1 MSSLPPADAT
11 PARLMLAGA
20 ADAVTAAKLRRALQR
35 WLEQVA
41 RMPDAVHSD
50 IVLGVGEAL
59 ANCVEH
65 AYRAQSG
72 VGTMK
77 LDARYDPAAQSIRVC
92 VSDCGTWYR
101 RPPRKPNDPH
111 ASRGILLMHA
121 LADHCTID
129 AGPDGTIVC
138 LDYATDADLVDSR

>member
-1 MSSLPPADAT
+1 MSSLPSADAT
-11 PARLMLAGA
+11 PTRLALAGP
-20 ADAVTAAKLRRALQR
+20 ADAATAAQLRRALQR

-41 RMPDAVHSD
+41 RMPDDMHSD

-65 AYRAQSG
+65 AYRLHAN

-77 LDARYDPAAQSIRVC
+77 LDAYYEPATQSIRVC
-92 VSDCGTWYR
+92 VSDRGTWYR
-101 RPPRKPNDPH
+101 SPPRKPSDPH

-121 LADHCTID
+121 LAEHCTID
-129 AGPDGTIVC
+129 AGPGGTTVC
-138 LDYATDADLVDSR
+138 LDYATETGLVGSR